1 MSKKN
6 AQKEWK
12 SDFYAAFFRK
22 LSALKQSRGNSHQAL
37 KQVIVTKLFPLLNNF
52 IHKHGHNEEF
62 YIGQSLY

>member
-22 LSALKQSRGNSHQAL
+22 LSALKQ
-37 KQVIVTKLFPLLNNF
+37 VIVTWYPKFFPLLNNF